1 MGEREKTA
9 AATVTQNKVP
19 ESAQRA
25 VASLGRKTTLFGEAK
40 DCEKSL
46 RSLKRLWERAR
57 ERVREREQRSRAV
70 IGCAASR
77 ATASKASAPPSA
89 TYSSS
94 SSAVHAGSVV
104 AAQNY
109 MESEVMCVCV

>member
-1 MGEREKTA
+1 MGREKTA

-25 VASLGRKTTLFGEAK
+25 VASLGRKTTLFGEEK

-57 ERVREREQRSRAV
+57 ERAREKVREREQRSRAV
-70 IGCAASR
+70 IECAASR
-77 ATASKASAPPSA
+77 ATASKASHRLLRRIQARLLLSMQGLLWLPR
-89 TYSSS
+89 TKRR
-94 SSAVHAGSVV
+94 VK
-104 AAQNY
+104 
-109 MESEVMCVCV
+109 

>member
-1 MGEREKTA
+1 MGREKTA

-19 ESAQRA
+19 ESAQRT
-25 VASLGRKTTLFGEAK
+25 VASLGRKTTWVGEEK

-46 RSLKRLWERAR
+46 RSLKRLWEKA
-57 ERVREREQRSRAV
+57 REREQRNRAV

-104 AAQNY
+104 AAQN
-109 MESEVMCVCV
+109 

>member
-25 VASLGRKTTLFGEAK
+25 VASLGLKTTLFGEEK
-40 DCEKSL
+40 DCERSL

-57 ERVREREQRSRAV
+57 ERAREKVREREQRSRAV
-70 IGCAASR
+70 IGCAASC

-104 AAQNY
+104 AAQN
-109 MESEVMCVCV
+109 

>member
-1 MGEREKTA
+1 MGEKEKTA

-25 VASLGRKTTLFGEAK
+25 VASLGLKTTLFGEEK

-46 RSLKRLWERAR
+46 RSLKRLWERA
-57 ERVREREQRSRAV
+57 QRSRAV
-70 IGCAASR
+70 IECAASR

-104 AAQNY
+104 AAQN
-109 MESEVMCVCV
+109 

>member
-25 VASLGRKTTLFGEAK
+25 VASLGRKITFFGEEK

-57 ERVREREQRSRAV
+57 ERARRSRAV
-70 IGCAASR
+70 IECAASR

-104 AAQNY
+104 AAQN
-109 MESEVMCVCV
+109 

>member
-1 MGEREKTA
+1 MGEREREKTA
-9 AATVTQNKVP
+9 EATVTQKKVP
-19 ESAQRA
+19 ESAHRA
-25 VASLGRKTTLFGEAK
+25 VASLGRKTTLFGEEK

-57 ERVREREQRSRAV
+57 ERAREKVMEREQRSRAV
-70 IGCAASR
+70 IECAASR

-104 AAQNY
+104 AAQN
-109 MESEVMCVCV
+109 